1 MCHSPWPPERIR
13 SSGRGP
19 GTAAQRPRQPGLTFR
34 RLWLQ
39 HCGEVQ
45 ATMAGFTFGALRRRS
60 RRHAISA
67 TAIGWLL
74 ADDRLIARLL
84 DGATAAAARPPAK
97 DLWMYTHERKQEA
110 ATGER

>member
-1 MCHSPWPPERIR
+1 VPFPLAARAYPVEWTWTGNGSP
-13 SSGRGP
+13 
-19 GTAAQRPRQPGLTFR
+19 AASPARPDLR